1 MIILKRITKKLPRQI
16 IHRDFHGQNIIF
28 NNGRLAGYTDFDLNE
43 KNARLYDLCYLCTGA
58 LASGFD
64 NLSKRKK
71 WPSFARKVILGYRA
85 IVEMNIDEE
94 KSIKNML
101 YMIQLIMMKYFI
113 KNNYE
118 YIADV
123 NIKMI
128 NYISEVW

>member
-1 MIILKRITKKLPRQI
+1 MATKGI
-16 IHRDFHGQNIIF
+16 
-28 NNGRLAGYTDFDLNE
+28 E
-43 KNARLYDLCYLCTGA
+43 SS
-58 LASGFD
+58 LAS
-64 NLSKRKK
+64 
-71 WPSFARKVILGYRA
+71 A

>member
-1 MIILKRITKKLPRQI
+1 MKRMPDYMICVIYVLVLWLVAL
-16 IHRDFHGQNIIF
+16 IIF
-28 NNGRLAGYTDFDLNE
+28 QR
-43 KNARLYDLCYLCTGA
+43 
-58 LASGFD
+58 
-64 NLSKRKK
+64 K
-71 WPSFARKVILGYRA
+71 WPAFARKVILGYKS

-94 KSIKNML
+94 KSIKSML

>member
-1 MIILKRITKKLPRQI
+1 M
-16 IHRDFHGQNIIF
+16 
-28 NNGRLAGYTDFDLNE
+28 
-43 KNARLYDLCYLCTGA
+43 CYLCTGA

-71 WPSFARKVILGYRA
+71 WPSFARKVILGYRD

>member
-1 MIILKRITKKLPRQI
+1 M
-16 IHRDFHGQNIIF
+16 
-28 NNGRLAGYTDFDLNE
+28 
-43 KNARLYDLCYLCTGA
+43 
-58 LASGFD
+58 ASGFD

-71 WPSFARKVILGYRA
+71 WQSFARKVILGYRA